1 MQYELSFLLGV
12 TKKQREKMPY
22 MCVCGAWNSLWQPKA
37 LLTKLLAAFQSCI
50 LLSSFS
56 SAFAFAFM
64 PWCFHAQVGL
74 APCCSWLIPVRS
86 VSLSYQQK
94 INPFTCLVY
103 FSFSICLGLL
113 LNCSTPITFYHSILW
128 FCDLTFLLQSFSPPL
143 SVVLLQQL
151 SAAPFCAFPVFYS
164 FLVKSVAPV
173 RGKGTEPCWGCVL
186 RKASDFVIFRRA
198 SCEQQEV
205 FFPIGKPVF
214 LMNLVDGFLKF
225 YLCKSHFLLEK

>member
-1 MQYELSFLLGV
+1 MATQSSFDKIACSFSVLYSSELILFSLCLCIHALVFPCTGWTCSVLFMTHTCEVCFTKLSTENKSFYLLSLLFLL
-12 TKKQREKMPY
+12 Y
-22 MCVCGAWNSLWQPKA
+22 
-37 LLTKLLAAFQSCI
+37 LLGPSAELFHSHYF
-50 LLSSFS
+50 LS
-56 SAFAFAFM
+56 
-64 PWCFHAQVGL
+64 Q
-74 APCCSWLIPVRS
+74 
-86 VSLSYQQK
+86 
-94 INPFTCLVY
+94 
-103 FSFSICLGLL
+103 
-113 LNCSTPITFYHSILW
+113 HSMILW